1 MKSIAKRII
10 HTFVVGITTVALCM
24 PMLETANAS
33 AVSSGARSS
42 GGSSRSFKSGFSS
55 QRSTNANGNNSNG
68 KSSLP
73 ASDDRN
79 SGKTNTGFGSFS
91 SSPSNTVTA
100 NVTNAATNNTVN
112 NNAGKSNS
120 ALNRDLDSSRSQ
132 NTALKNLDARTST
145 SAANANNQPASVSV
159 TGKPLGA
166 SSNTFGNSAQG
177 SIAQGSISAPAYGQP
192 MQQAPSTIIV
202 QRESS
207 GMGGAFWGFMLGQSM
222 SHHNYGGGYG
232 GNYGPGYDNRP
243 RDAGSTNGSTTDNA
257 SNTSNGGN
265 ATPQVSTN
273 NKVQESESWFW
284 RLLRLMLW
292 TAILSGIAWVGYKL
306 LQFHKAR
313 NQART
318 QASTQN
324 YSLGKV

>member
-10 HTFVVGITTVALCM
+10 HNLVVGITTVALCM
-24 PMLETANAS
+24 PMLDIAS
-33 AVSSGARSS
+33 ASTSGSSGARSS

-55 QRSTNANGNNSNG
+55 QRNSN
-68 KSSLP
+68 S
-73 ASDDRN
+73 N
-79 SGKTNTGFGSFS
+79 SNSANNNIGNTSKTNTGFGSFS
-91 SSPSNTVTA
+91 SSSSSSNAPA
-100 NVTNAATNNTVN
+100 NAANAATTNTTVN

-120 ALNRDLDSSRSQ
+120 ALNRDLDTSRSQ
-132 NTALKNLDARTST
+132 NTALKNLDARTAPSATPNT
-145 SAANANNQPASVSV
+145 SNQPGSVSV

-166 SSNTFGNSAQG
+166 SSNAFGNTAQG
-177 SIAQGSISAPAYGQP
+177 STAQGSTAAPAYGQP

-207 GMGGAFWGFMLGQSM
+207 GMSGAFWGFMLGQSM
-222 SHHNYGGGYG
+222 SHHSYGGGYG
-232 GNYGPGYDNRP
+232 GNYGSGYDNRP
-243 RDAGSTNGSTTDNA
+243 RDVSNAGDA
-257 SNTSNGGN
+257 SNATNPATTVSNIDK
-265 ATPQVSTN
+265 A
-273 NKVQESESWFW
+273 QESESWFW

-292 TAILSGIAWVGYKL
+292 TAILSSIAWVGYKL
-306 LQFHKAR
+306 LQLRKAR

>member
-10 HTFVVGITTVALCM
+10 HHFVVGITTVALCM
-24 PMLETANAS
+24 PMLEIAS
-33 AVSSGARSS
+33 ASTSGSSGARSS

-55 QRSTNANGNNSNG
+55 QRNSN
-68 KSSLP
+68 S
-73 ASDDRN
+73 N
-79 SGKTNTGFGSFS
+79 SANNNIGNTSKTSKTNTGFGSFS
-91 SSPSNTVTA
+91 SSSSSSNA
-100 NVTNAATNNTVN
+100 PANAANATTTNTPVN

-132 NTALKNLDARTST
+132 NTALKNLDARTAP
-145 SAANANNQPASVSV
+145 SATPNTGNQPGSVSV
-159 TGKPLGA
+159 TGKPLGT
-166 SSNTFGNSAQG
+166 SSNAFGNTAQG
-177 SIAQGSISAPAYGQP
+177 STAQGSTAAPAYGQP

-222 SHHNYGGGYG
+222 SHHSYGGGYG
-232 GNYGPGYDNRP
+232 GNYGSGYDNRP
-243 RDAGSTNGSTTDNA
+243 RDVGNADNA
-257 SNTSNGGN
+257 SNATNPTATVSNN
-265 ATPQVSTN
+265 DKA
-273 NKVQESESWFW
+273 QESESWFW

-306 LQFHKAR
+306 LQRRKAR